1 MDFKKTNIINDMKII
16 VSNLEVTWVGFEPTK
31 SF

>member
-16 VSNLEVTWVGFEPTK
+16 VSNLEVAPTGLQPV
-31 SF
+31 F